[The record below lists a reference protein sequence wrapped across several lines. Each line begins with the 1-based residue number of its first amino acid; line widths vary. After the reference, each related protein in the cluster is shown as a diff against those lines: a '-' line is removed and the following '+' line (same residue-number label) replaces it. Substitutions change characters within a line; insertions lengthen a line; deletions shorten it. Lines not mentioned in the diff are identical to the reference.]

1 MTLPSFFIFF
11 STFDEPKVGL
21 VILVN
26 LIFWHEIRFMF
37 LAVHLSSRSRQGRPT
52 LEGRYAYLKTTTIL
66 LFIKTI
72 SKDIMI
78 HYQQSEF
85 GREI

>member
-11 STFDEPKVGL
+11 PLFDEPKVGL

-52 LEGRYAYLKTTTIL
+52 LEGRYTYLNPTTIL
-66 LFIKTI
+66 LFIKTF
-72 SKDIMI
+72 SKYMFYY
-78 HYQQSEF
+78 HQSKF
-85 GREI
+85 GREL